1 MKYVYRALYQKQ
13 EVTGHLE
20 AMSEKEVVEYLR
32 NNKYFPLDIKRTS
45 EGRIVFLSSLLE
57 RVTNDDIIAYFRQV
71 GIMLNA
77 GMTITGAHD
86 ILVEQINKQSLRDL
100 IMQISTSIKSGKSYS
115 SALAQTP
122 GMFPKL
128 VVSLVTAGEVSGK
141 LNEILLKLSDDLE
154 KQRDF
159 KSRFKSAMTYPVIV
173 MVGVVAVVF
182 ILITFVVPQLLGLYT
197 ELNIELPVTTQILM
211 SMSTFSAK
219 WWPLILVGV
228 GGGVYALRK
237 RMATESGQWWYYT
250 TIMNIPIV
258 GPLVKVAGLVI
269 ATRTLSLLL
278 TAGVLV
284 LDSINIV
291 VDATA
296 NVIFQKAFRNVYL
309 SIQKG
314 LTISQG
320 FEKEGVFPPVLVQM
334 AAVGERTGKLDEILL
349 KISEYFESETNNA
362 MKALTTAIEPM
373 ILVVMG
379 GVVLFIVMAVLS
391 PIYNLTSQIGN

>member
-20 AMSEKEVVEYLR
+20 AMSEKEVIEYLR
-32 NNKYFPLDIKRTS
+32 NNKYFPLEIKRAS
-45 EGRIVFLSSLLE
+45 ENKIVFLSSLFE
-57 RVTNDDIIAYFRQV
+57 RVTDDDIISYFRQV

-86 ILVEQINKQSLRDL
+86 ILVEQVDKQALRDL
-100 IMQISTSIKSGKSYS
+100 VMQISTSIKSGKSYS
-115 SALAQTP
+115 AALAQTP
-122 GMFPKL
+122 GRFPKL

-141 LNEILLKLSDDLE
+141 LNDILLKLSDDLE

-159 KSRFKSAMTYPVIV
+159 KSRFKSAMAYPVIV
-173 MVGVVAVVF
+173 MVGVIAVVF

-211 SMSTFSAK
+211 SISAFSAK
-219 WWPLILVGV
+219 WWPLILLAV
-228 GGGVYALRK
+228 GGGGYAARK
-237 RMATESGQWWYYT
+237 RMNTESGQWWYYT

-258 GPLVKVAGLVI
+258 GPLVKVAGLVT

-278 TAGVLV
+278 GAGVLV

-296 NVIFQKAFRNVYL
+296 NVIFQKAFRNVYT

-320 FEKEGVFPPVLVQM
+320 FEKEGVFPPVLIQM

>member
-13 EVTGHLE
+13 EVSGHLE

-32 NNKYFPLDIKRTS
+32 NNKYFPLEIKRAS
-45 EGRIVFLSSLLE
+45 EGKIVFLSSLLE
-57 RVTNDDIIAYFRQV
+57 RVTDDDVISYFRQV

-86 ILVEQINKQSLRDL
+86 ILVEQVIKQSLRDL
-100 IMQISTSIKSGKSYS
+100 VMQISTSIKSGKSYS

-122 GMFPKL
+122 GKFPKL
-128 VVSLVTAGEVSGK
+128 IISLVTAGEVSGK
-141 LNEILLKLSDDLE
+141 LNEILLKLANDLE

-159 KSRFKSAMTYPVIV
+159 KTRFKSAMTYPVIV
-173 MVGVVAVVF
+173 MIGVVVVVF
-182 ILITFVVPQLLGLYT
+182 VLITFVVPQLLGLYN
-197 ELNIELPVTTQILM
+197 ELNIELPITTQILM
-211 SMSTFSAK
+211 NISVFSAK
-219 WWPLILVGV
+219 WWPLLVIGV
-228 GGGVYALRK
+228 GGCAYALR
-237 RMATESGQWWYYT
+237 RQMSTESGQWWYYT
-250 TIMNIPIV
+250 TVMSIPIV
-258 GPLVKVAGLVI
+258 GPLVRVAGLVT

-278 TAGVLV
+278 SAGVLV

-291 VDATA
+291 VDTTA
-296 NVIFQKAFRNVYL
+296 NVIFQKAFRNVYQ

-320 FEKEGVFPPVLVQM
+320 FEKEGVFPPVLIQM
-334 AAVGERTGKLDEILL
+334 TAVGERTGKLDEILL

-362 MKALTTAIEPM
+362 MKALATAIEPM